1 MRIAKRSASGHRRN
15 QLVLVGLV
23 VAGLM
28 MTAVFAISQL
38 PQSDVGAVSPSTQ
51 PSDQEQPSPTPTP
64 TTVARDELEE
74 RLHQIFRIRD
84 NAIKM
89 RDAGLLEEIYTVDCP
104 CLEGDKSLIAQLRQD
119 QLLWRGI
126 KVSLDVQ
133 ELERVNDRLW
143 TVTAL
148 VTTSSFEIV
157 KESGASVRRIPQG
170 QELSR
175 FALARP
181 VGQQDWLL
189 GQASVIQG
197 RG

>member
-1 MRIAKRSASGHRRN
+1 MRIAKRSASGNRRN
-15 QLVLVGLV
+15 RLVLVGLV
-23 VAGLM
+23 VAGLVM
-28 MTAVFAISQL
+28 AAVFAISQL
-38 PQSDVGAVSPSTQ
+38 PQSDVGAVSPSTR
-51 PSDQEQPSPTPTP
+51 PSDREQPSPGPTP

-84 NAIKM
+84 NAIRT
-89 RDAGLLEEIYTVDCP
+89 RDADLLEEIYTVDCP
-104 CLEGDKSLIAQLRQD
+104 CLEGDKKLIAQLRQD

-143 TVTAL
+143 TVSAV

-157 KESGASVRRIPQG
+157 KESGASVRTIPQG